1 MVEYIHS
8 PNPYVEAGISID
20 FPMATIRVM
29 LLCFNFGTLE
39 LHTVFNELVIV
50 FFLKF
55 SRLVFVPQER
65 DGVPVPC
72 FLKEFLIPLVRAGQQ
87 LQVLVKL
94 LELCAFVAPN
104 NHTYESFLPCWSG
117 FSSNC
122 PSSASPLTFSK
133 GNIEAMVLSRDCYYK
148 RMQKKLEDIL
158 TELEFRFQQVVCFDS
173 LVSSD
178 GNCAFSSKMQ
188 LQVSLFGICFL
199 LIYLFSYL

>member
-1 MVEYIHS
+1 M
-8 PNPYVEAGISID
+8 
-20 FPMATIRVM
+20 
-29 LLCFNFGTLE
+29 
-39 LHTVFNELVIV
+39 
-50 FFLKF
+50 
-55 SRLVFVPQER
+55 VFVPQER

-94 LELCAFVAPN
+94 LEFCAFVAPN

-122 PSSASPLTFSK
+122 PSSISPLTFSK

-148 RMQKKLEDIL
+148 RMQEKLEDLL

-178 GNCAFSSKMQ
+178 GNYAFSYVILKVKCNYKSHFFAY
-188 LQVSLFGICFL
+188 VFLF
-199 LIYLFSYL
+199 IYLFSYLWLFVWSTQCIQSF